1 MAELS
6 REAVENLTRLKI
18 NFIAVDFDQTII
30 DIHTGGRWNGTSTE
44 LAAHIRPHF
53 LHFLRAAADA
63 SLHLAVVTFSP
74 QVGFVSDVL
83 RTHFPAFADQ
93 VVIRGRDGS
102 WSYEGRGMRNGK
114 QAFMS
119 SAVEELATKHPH
131 VTFAKN
137 TTVLIDDDANNT
149 RIALKDGTRA
159 IWLNPS
165 DPDCLFSEA
174 MKMT

>member
-1 MAELS
+1 MHVSCLPSLCNE
-6 REAVENLTRLKI
+6 VNI

-30 DIHTGGRWNGTSTE
+30 DIHTGGRWNGTSAE

-102 WSYEGRGMRNGK
+102 WTYEGRGERRGK
-114 QAFMS
+114 QAFLA
-119 SAVEELATKHPH
+119 SAVEELGTKHPH

-137 TTVLIDDDANNT
+137 ATVLIDDDANNI
-149 RIALKDGTRA
+149 RIALKDGARA
-159 IWLNPS
+159 VWLDPR
-165 DPDCLFSEA
+165 DPDCLFREVI
-174 MKMT
+174 KLT

>member
-1 MAELS
+1 
-6 REAVENLTRLKI
+6 
-18 NFIAVDFDQTII
+18 
-30 DIHTGGRWNGTSTE
+30 
-44 LAAHIRPHF
+44 
-53 LHFLRAAADA
+53 
-63 SLHLAVVTFSP
+63 VVTFSP